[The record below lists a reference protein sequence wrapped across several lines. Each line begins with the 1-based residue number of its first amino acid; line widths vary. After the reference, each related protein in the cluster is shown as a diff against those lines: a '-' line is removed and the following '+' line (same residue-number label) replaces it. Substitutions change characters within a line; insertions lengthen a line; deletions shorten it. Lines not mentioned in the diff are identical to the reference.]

1 MPRSR
6 VEPETQRG
14 RLALA
19 LIGLENVR
27 ADVERATGNDM
38 RTVHCTVC
46 HRNEHVENGLQ
57 DGWPKCH
64 GQTMTIDS
72 HETRCL

>member
-1 MPRSR
+1 
-6 VEPETQRG
+6 
-14 RLALA
+14 
-19 LIGLENVR
+19 
-27 ADVERATGNDM
+27 M